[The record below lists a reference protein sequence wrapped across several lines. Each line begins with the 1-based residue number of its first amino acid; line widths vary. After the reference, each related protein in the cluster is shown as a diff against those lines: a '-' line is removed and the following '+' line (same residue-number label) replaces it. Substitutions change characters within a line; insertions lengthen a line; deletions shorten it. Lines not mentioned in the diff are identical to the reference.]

1 MNKAKL
7 AETVTAAQSGD
18 KDAVEK
24 LYRQYR
30 ERIWFFVCKNV
41 SSKQAAE
48 DIVSDT
54 FLTAVEKLPELRC
67 ADAFGS
73 WLYSIAYTKCMAH
86 LNSESEIARF
96 DTDDELEASIENSR
110 LSEPVQL
117 PGDYI
122 ENEQTKRLLREA
134 INSLKPQTRS
144 LIIMYYFEEMSVAE
158 VAQVL
163 GIKNNAAKQRLFAA
177 RKKLASKLKKLCSN
191 GSSLCV
197 VPLGAVLN
205 ASFDSSAAASA
216 KASGAAVKAG
226 FTAKLAAAGIA
237 AAVVAGIPLALVNS
251 DSKGDYRPDNSIV
264 SQDID
269 LEKEAENLLK
279 EISGKS
285 FSYRFETCPAMELVT
300 DSSSVSSVL
309 VQTKRNSV
317 EQGQMYDYG
326 LSEFFL
332 KYKYLWSVSQKDSS
346 VVQGVVCMTHRYADP
361 EMEIKLYC
369 SAAQKGENSAYK
381 LYLPVSNSDR
391 FICIELTDPDKGR
404 YLLDDMGSHRVKG
417 TDHVS
422 ELFETLDDRS
432 LEVSYEGSDG
442 KVSFEACRLGE
453 NKFGIT
459 LRPDVNILQDT
470 DGMFCTVEVLR
481 RKTGESAACPV
492 KTDAKQF
499 TAGSGEG
506 FIIEYTNDPKADFER
521 NIEISDVPD
530 DCDSITVSV
539 SCKRSSDPNG
549 STADHT
555 VRFTADISGASKTKG
570 QKQDI

>member
-18 KDAVEK
+18 KDAVER

-134 INSLKPQTRS
+134 IDSLKPQTRS

-205 ASFDSSAAASA
+205 ASLDSTAASA

-226 FTAKLAAAGIA
+226 LTAKLAAAGIA
-237 AAVVAGIPLALVNS
+237 AAVAVGIPLALVNS

-269 LEKEAENLLK
+269 LEKEAEKLLK

-317 EQGQMYDYG
+317 EQGQMHDYG

-346 VVQGVVCMTHRYADP
+346 VVQGVVCMTQWYTDP
-361 EMEIKLYC
+361 EREIRLYC

-404 YLLDDMGSHRVKG
+404 YLLDDMSSHRIKG

-422 ELFETLDDRS
+422 ELFETLEDRS

-442 KVSFEACRLGE
+442 KVSFEAYRLGE

-470 DGMFCTVEVLR
+470 DGIFCTVEVLR
-481 RKTGESAACPV
+481 RKTGESVVCPM
-492 KTDAKQF
+492 KADAQQ
-499 TAGSGEG
+499 TTTGSNSG
-506 FIIEYTNDPKADFER
+506 FVIRYTNDPKAVYER
-521 NIEISDVPD
+521 MIEISDVPD
-530 DCDSITVSV
+530 GCDRITVSINY
-539 SCKRSSDPNG
+539 KRSSDPNG